1 MAELIQRE
9 DSLNTGREKL
19 NEAIKASERAEQKSD
34 QAVNTSNEAKSQS
47 QSAENKADNVQ
58 EQFNQVVIEG
68 DSSVEAAQARVDADG
83 KTYNTLKERLD
94 EKEAG
99 FSSQLA
105 QTMIEVDSL
114 DIYKADKDYVENF
127 ENSTGASL
135 ATIIA
140 KYERSEEHTSELQ
153 SR

>member
-19 NEAIKASERAEQKSD
+19 NEAIKASDRAEQKSD
-34 QAVNTSNEAKSQS
+34 QAVNTSIEAKSQS

-68 DSSVEAAQARVDADG
+68 DSSVEAAQARVDSEG
-83 KTYNTLKERLD
+83 NTYSTLKERLD
-94 EKEAG
+94 EKETE

-105 QTMIEVDSL
+105 QIVVNVQT
-114 DIYKADKDYVENF
+114 F
-127 ENSTGASL
+127 GAVGDGVTDDRESIQN
-135 ATIIA
+135 A
-140 KYERSEEHTSELQ
+140 
-153 SR
+153 